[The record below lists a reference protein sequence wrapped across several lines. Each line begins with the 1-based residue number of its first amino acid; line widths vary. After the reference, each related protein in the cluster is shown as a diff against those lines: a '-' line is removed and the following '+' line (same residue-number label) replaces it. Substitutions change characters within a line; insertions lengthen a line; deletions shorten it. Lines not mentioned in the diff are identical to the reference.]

1 MKAIV
6 YSCIIFGF
14 FVSCNS
20 VHKENIK
27 NIKVESSDLHGK
39 EEKVLFNIGSLQGVW
54 AENEEENALF
64 YIKDTLLFYT
74 ENQDNPI
81 TIKIKDDIL
90 LIMGDVPVHCKIIKL
105 TRDSLWYIDEFSA
118 TPTKLYK
125 RQK

>member
-1 MKAIV
+1 MKSIV
-6 YSCIIFGF
+6 FICIILGVF
-14 FVSCNS
+14 FSCNS
-20 VHKENIK
+20 IHKENIK
-27 NIKVESSDLHGK
+27 NTKVESSELR
-39 EEKVLFNIGSLQGVW
+39 EKDKKVFLNIEALQGVW

-81 TIKIKDDIL
+81 IIKLKEDDL
-90 LIMGDVPVHCKIIKL
+90 LIMGDAPVHCKILKL

>member
-1 MKAIV
+1 MKVIV
-6 YSCIIFGF
+6 YSWIILEF

-27 NIKVESSDLHGK
+27 KIKVESSDQQVFL
-39 EEKVLFNIGSLQGVW
+39 NIGSLQGVW
-54 AENEEENALF
+54 AENKEGNALF
-64 YIKDTLLFYT
+64 YIKDTLQFYT

-90 LIMGDVPVHCKIIKL
+90 LIMGDVPEHCKIIKL

-118 TPTKLYK
+118 TPTKLYNRHK
-125 RQK
+125 